1 MLRYATGALLFGLI
15 WASIAYI
22 RHGITYWRILAA
34 NVVVFV
40 IVGTL
45 VCALVAYVIKAIQS
59 HK

>member
-22 RHGITYWRILAA
+22 RHGITDWRILAA

>member
-1 MLRYATGALLFGLI
+1 MLRYAGGALIFGLI

-22 RHGITYWRILAA
+22 RHGITDWRVLAA

-45 VCALVAYVIKAIQS
+45 VCALVRYVLNILNNRT
-59 HK
+59 